1 VSFRFSYHPD
11 RLSLTLIQR
20 PCIRISGG
28 LVVAVVFVASVFAA
42 SAFVPSTDHKPRL
55 VAVMDHQFTSN
66 QSISVQL
73 LVANRDTVQ
82 SRTRLLPGRDD
93 RMCLI
98 QPETPS

>member
-20 PCIRISGG
+20 SCIRISGG
-28 LVVAVVFVASVFAA
+28 LVVAVVFVA